1 MKKTVAALFI
11 TMSFLLP
18 AQQGFAKKSGNQ
30 LVLQHGIV
38 QSAKVVQLDSEAA
51 KGALLGG
58 AVGLWSANGKKQS
71 KKWRNALVG
80 ATAGGVLKS
89 RSEGDRRGMEYV
101 VAITAG
107 TTIRIISDQ
116 SEIKVGDCV
125 TVEQSGKTANIRR
138 EPSTTCQPQSQ
149 KVVQDLHEEFEE
161 EANECLA
168 AKQQLL
174 DAKAEEVDAVLQ
186 KVQILCNN

>member
-1 MKKTVAALFI
+1 MKKTFAALFVSI
-11 TMSFLLP
+11 SFLLP
-18 AQQGFAKKSGNQ
+18 VPQAFANKSGNQ

-38 QSAKVVQLDSEAA
+38 QSANVVQLDSEAA

-80 ATAGGVLKS
+80 ATAGGALKAH
-89 RSEGDRRGMEYV
+89 SEGDRRGMEYV
-101 VAITAG
+101 VAINSG

-116 SEIKVGDCV
+116 SEIRVGDCV

-138 EPSTTCQPQSQ
+138 EASTTCQPQSQ
-149 KVVQDLHEEFEE
+149 AVVQDLHQEFEE

-174 DAKAEEVDAVLQ
+174 DAKAEEVDDAVQ